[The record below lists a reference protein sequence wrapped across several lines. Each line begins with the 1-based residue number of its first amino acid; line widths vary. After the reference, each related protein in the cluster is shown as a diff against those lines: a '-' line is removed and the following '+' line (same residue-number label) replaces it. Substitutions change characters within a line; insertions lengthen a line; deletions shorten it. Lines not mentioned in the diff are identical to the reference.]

1 MIFLGLGL
9 LDLLQVV
16 DAIVLSG
23 IEIQFLQVRGLSL
36 FLSELFAMAF
46 VLLLFDVGF
55 FRPRVHHLL
64 RLNHLFNN
72 LLAGARIFFFDC
84 LLQPLF
90 FHLDVRPVGSVEELR
105 LAVLELIGQV
115 DYLFCALSVFLVD
128 PNQLVDILHE
138 VLAVDVFLPVVLR

>member
-23 IEIQFLQVRGLSL
+23 IEIQFLQVRGLSF
-36 FLSELFAMAF
+36 FLSALFAMAF

-55 FRPRVHHLL
+55 FRPRVDHLL
-64 RLNHLFNN
+64 RLHHLFNN

-90 FHLDVRPVGSVEELR
+90 FHLDVRSVGSVEELR
-105 LAVLELIGQV
+105 LAVLELIRQV

-128 PNQLVDILHE
+128 PDQLVDILHK